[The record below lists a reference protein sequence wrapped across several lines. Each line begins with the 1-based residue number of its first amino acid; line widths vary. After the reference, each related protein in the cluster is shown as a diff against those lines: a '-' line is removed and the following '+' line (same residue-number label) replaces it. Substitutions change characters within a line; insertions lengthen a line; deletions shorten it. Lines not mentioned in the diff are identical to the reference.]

1 MKKISRR
8 KFIISTAK
16 GATSLSIIAGC
27 NKRSIV
33 GDDIRAPSI
42 VKGLDGYVKYESN
55 SSKKAILTWNEHDLT
70 DITGASSEKEILG
83 YNVYCNNQKLNST
96 LVSEITYT
104 DESGPDN
111 NGLEDN
117 KTYYY
122 HVTAVDQNGNESP
135 APSSGKRLELLVTP
149 PSKIYKVTRADAS
162 SGSNINTD
170 VVKTML
176 HAAVKA
182 LNSEADVGKAYEAL
196 FPELDL
202 TTKIAIKI
210 NSLAGNGLCT
220 HPEVAET
227 IIDGLSQMKNSTFPL
242 SNITV
247 FDDRMESLM
256 NNAGF
261 PLKNDP
267 NDYKVLSTFGET
279 NKFGE
284 KNWGEASHD
293 VSGIAQRLSKIV
305 EDADYIINVPV
316 LKDHSNAGITF
327 TLKNFYGIVNN
338 PSDMHS
344 DSSQASK
351 TWCDPYI
358 AGVYK
363 LVADKVNLIVGD
375 AIFGAHKG
383 GPSTAPTFILNSLL
397 VSTDPVAMDMYAL
410 KLINDERIKK
420 NMYEITTE
428 PDVAYPN
435 RADARHIITAGSQTY
450 KLGIINK
457 EIVEVQ
463 T

>member
-16 GATSLSIIAGC
+16 GATSLGIIAGC

-33 GDDIRAPSI
+33 GDDIRAPSA
-42 VKGLDGYVKYESN
+42 VKGLDGYVKYEIN
-55 SSKKAILTWNEHDLT
+55 GLKKAILTWNKHDLT
-70 DITGASSEKEILG
+70 DITGAPSELDILG
-83 YNVYCNNQKLNST
+83 YNIYCDDQKLNSA
-96 LVSEITYT
+96 LISEITYT
-104 DESGPDN
+104 DEKGPDN
-111 NGLEDN
+111 TGLEDN

-122 HVTAVDQNGNESP
+122 YVTAVDQAGNESP
-135 APSSGKRLELLVTP
+135 TPPKSLTLLVKQ
-149 PSKIYKVTRADAS
+149 PSKIFKVTRSDAS
-162 SGSNINTD
+162 SGLNINND

-182 LNSEADVGKAYEAL
+182 LTGEADIGKAYEAL
-196 FPELDL
+196 FPLLDL

-210 NSLAGNGLCT
+210 NSLAGSGLCT
-220 HPEVAET
+220 HPEVVEA

-256 NNAGF
+256 NSAGF
-261 PLKNDP
+261 PLKNNV

-279 NKFGE
+279 SKFGD
-284 KNWGEASHD
+284 KNWGDTYHD
-293 VSGIAQRLSKIV
+293 ISGSAQRLSKIA
-305 EDADYIINVPV
+305 EEADYIINVPV
-316 LKDHSNAGITF
+316 LKDHNNAGITF
-327 TLKNFYGIVNN
+327 SLKNFFGIVRN
-338 PSDMHS
+338 PSDLHTAP
-344 DSSQASK
+344 SQTGK

-363 LVADKVNLIVGD
+363 LVVEKVKLIVGD
-375 AIFGAHKG
+375 AIFAAHKG
-383 GPSTAPTFILNSLL
+383 GPSTAPTFILNSIL

-410 KLINDERIKK
+410 KLINEERIKK
-420 NMYEITTE
+420 IMYEITTE
-428 PDVAYPN
+428 LDENHPE
-435 RADARHIITAGSQTY
+435 RADARHILTAGSEY

-457 EIVEVQ
+457 EIIEVQ